1 MSIEDLKIL
10 FGEHPELAAVRKAL
24 AHNDAHV
31 LLSGLHASARA
42 LAIAAISSYTSS
54 SAAWQKVLGEAGSP
68 QKLKFSGAPI
78 KLFVIFDN
86 AEAAQYIYSDL
97 RSLTPPSPEGKGEIY
112 FFPAAQK
119 RRGVDEAAQIQ
130 RTECLTAIMKAYPN
144 PSLKGGA
151 QTQTPFPLG
160 EGREEALII
169 VTYPEAIAEPVPAK
183 EELSAISFQLSVG
196 QEVQIS
202 AVSEQLSDLGFERV
216 DFVFQPGQY
225 AVRGSIVDVY
235 SYSHDDPYRLDFFGD
250 EIDSI
255 RTFDIEDQ
263 LSKSRVENAEI
274 VGLNSGKAAL
284 NSSEGAFNCAE
295 GTFTQSMIVDYLT
308 DDFIWVSNDFAL
320 SAFRY
325 ASKIHF
331 DDRSSGELALPTNM
345 KFAGTPLE
353 NRKTIELNEKSTFAT
368 HSRVNFETT
377 PQPVFHK
384 QFDILTE
391 DLKRHIEEGYKV
403 YILAEQQKQLDR
415 LKAIMEAYPNPSLE
429 GGAQTQ
435 TPFPLGEGRE
445 EAHFIGINATLHEGF
460 VDKGLKICCYTDHQI
475 FERFHRVMM
484 SSENARRGK
493 AIITLRE
500 INQLQVGDY
509 VVHSDH
515 GIAKFGGLV
524 TTPVNGKPQEMIK
537 LNYRDGAN
545 VFVSIHN
552 LHRISKY
559 KGREGSEPTIAR
571 LGSGQWER
579 LKERT
584 KDKVKDIARDLIRLY
599 ATRKQQKGFAY
610 SPDGYMQHELEASF
624 LYEDTPDQAK
634 ATADVKHDLES
645 PMPMDRLVCG
655 DVGFGKTEVAMRAAF
670 KVATDGKQVAV
681 LVPTTV
687 LALQH
692 YNTFTERMKNMPVR
706 IEYLSRLKSAKET
719 KEILDELEAGKIDI
733 LIGTHKL
740 IGKSVKWHDLGLL
753 IIDEEQKFGVAA
765 KEKLKSL
772 RTNVDVLTLTA
783 TPIPRTLQFSLLGA
797 RDLSIMTT
805 PPQNR
810 YPVQTELI
818 TVNDEDIIKEAIEL
832 EMGRNGQIFIV
843 NNRIEM
849 LPRIEHKIHKL
860 CPEARII
867 VAHGQLPA
875 GEMEERLEAFI
886 NYDYDILLS
895 TTIIESG
902 VDIPNVN
909 TILIFSADKYGLAD
923 LHQLRGRVGR
933 SNRKA
938 YCYLIAP
945 ERELLTEDARRRLE
959 ALSTFAELGA
969 GFNLA
974 MQDLDIRGAGNML
987 GSEQSGFIADLG
999 YETYQRILNE
1009 AVEELREEME
1019 AYPNPSQ
1026 EGGAQTQTPF
1036 PSGEGRGEARSWCQD
1051 AQLETDIPVC
1061 FPTEYIENISERITL
1076 YRELDSL
1083 HSEEQLLDFRK
1094 KLIDRFGVLPE
1105 PAEELLEV
1113 VRLRWLCCRLG
1124 VEKILLKGERMTMY
1138 LVQHKEAYWQ
1148 SEIFGKIVQYAVTR
1162 PERCSL
1168 HEERDKKGI
1177 PTGRRYVTITNVKTI
1192 AGAIRLLSKIESGTI
1207 DN

>member
-1 MSIEDLKIL
+1 MQTILVCGSVRVGIEELEIL
-10 FGEHPELAAVRKAL
+10 FAQHPEIGLLNKELRKGKGT
-24 AHNDAHV
+24 HV
-31 LLSGLHASARA
+31 LLSCLHASARA
-42 LAIAAISSYTSS
+42 LTLA
-54 SAAWQKVLGEAGSP
+54 QVKRP
-68 QKLKFSGAPI
+68 Q
-78 KLFVIFDN
+78 FVIFDN
-86 AEAAQYIYSDL
+86 EESARYMYADLKGLGSDV
-97 RSLTPPSPEGKGEIY
+97 S
-112 FFPAAQK
+112 FFPHSQK
-119 RRGVDEAAQIQ
+119 RRAVDEAAQIQ
-130 RTECLTAIMKAYPN
+130 RTETLTTL
-144 PSLKGGA
+144 PS
-151 QTQTPFPLG
+151 
-160 EGREEALII
+160 II
-169 VTYPEAIAEPVPAK
+169 VTYPEAVAEPVPAK
-183 EELSAISFQLSVG
+183 EDLERRSLKLRVNDSVQLSVISG
-196 QEVQIS
+196 QL
-202 AVSEQLSDLGFERV
+202 ADLGFERV

-225 AVRGSIVDVY
+225 AIRGGILDIY
-235 SYSHDDPYRLDFFGD
+235 SYSHDNPYRLDFFGD

-255 RTFDIEDQ
+255 REFDIEDQ

-274 VGLNSGKAAL
+274 VGKSVTGYGLQV
-284 NSSEGAFNCAE
+284 
-295 GTFTQSMIVDYLT
+295 TVVDYLSDET
-308 DDFIWVSNDFAL
+308 VWVSNDWQIVRFKL
-320 SAFRY
+320 DGLGVLGNLGSIEER
-325 ASKIHF
+325 
-331 DDRSSGELALPTNM
+331 T
-345 KFAGTPLE
+345 
-353 NRKTIELNEKSTFAT
+353 TIEINEKSSFAT
-368 HSRVNFETT
+368 HSKITFETQ

-384 QFDILTE
+384 QFDILTD
-391 DLKRHIEEGYKV
+391 DLKRHVEEGYKV

-415 LKAIMEAYPNPSLE
+415 LKAIFEAQSE
-429 GGAQTQ
+429 D
-435 TPFPLGEGRE
+435 
-445 EAHFIGINATLHEGF
+445 FIGINATLHEGF

-475 FERFHRVMM
+475 FERFHRVTMA
-484 SSENARRGK
+484 SENARRGK

-500 INQLQVGDY
+500 INQLQIGDY

-634 ATADVKHDLES
+634 ATADVKRDLES

-692 YNTFTERMKNMPVR
+692 YNTFRERMANMPVR

-719 KEILDELEAGKIDI
+719 KEILEDLAAGKIDI

-740 IGKSVKWHDLGLL
+740 VGKSVKWHDLGLL
-753 IIDEEQKFGVAA
+753 IIDEEQKFGVAV

-772 RTNVDVLTLTA
+772 RANVDVLTLTA

-805 PPQNR
+805 PPPNR

-818 TVNDEDIIKEAIEL
+818 TSDDEDIIKEAIEL
-832 EMGRNGQIFIV
+832 EMGRNGQVFIV

-860 CPEARII
+860 VPEARII
-867 VAHGQLPA
+867 IAHGQLPA

-909 TILIFSADKYGLAD
+909 TILIFGANHYGLAD

-945 ERELLTEDARRRLE
+945 EKELLTDDARRRLE

-974 MQDLDIRGAGNML
+974 MQDLDIRGAGNLL

-1009 AVEELREEME
+1009 AVEELKEE
-1019 AYPNPSQ
+1019 
-1026 EGGAQTQTPF
+1026 EGLSNFSEKSDYSDYSEKQHQ
-1036 PSGEGRGEARSWCQD
+1036 WCAD
-1051 AQLETDIPVC
+1051 AQLETDIAVC
-1061 FPTEYIENISERITL
+1061 FPTDYIENISERITL
-1076 YRELDSL
+1076 YRELDTL
-1083 HSEEQLLDFRK
+1083 RSEEQLLDFRK

-1105 PAEELLEV
+1105 PAEELLDV
-1113 VRLRWLCCRLG
+1113 VRLRWICCRLG

-1138 LVQHKEAYWQ
+1138 FVQHKDAYWQ
-1148 SEIFGKIVQYAVTR
+1148 SEMFGNLVQYAVTR

-1177 PTGRRYVTITNVKTI
+1177 PTGRRYITITNVRSI
-1192 AGAIRLLSKIESGTI
+1192 GGAITLLSKVESGKFI
-1207 DN
+1207 V

>member
-1 MSIEDLKIL
+1 MKTK
-10 FGEHPELAAVRKAL
+10 GEH
-24 AHNDAHV
+24 
-31 LLSGLHASARA
+31 LLLTGLHASARA
-42 LAIAAISSYTSS
+42 LA
-54 SAAWQKVLGEAGSP
+54 L
-68 QKLKFSGAPI
+68 SGMRAP
-78 KLFVIFDN
+78 LFIVMDN
-86 AEAAQYIYSDL
+86 EEAARYFYSDL
-97 RSLTPPSPEGKGEIY
+97 QSLEGQRDKVQSTSVF
-112 FFPAAQK
+112 FFPHSRK
-119 RRGVDEAAQIQ
+119 RRAVDEAAQIQ
-130 RTECLTAIMKAYPN
+130 RTECLSGLANERISGLGDTTN
-144 PSLKGGA
+144 PL
-151 QTQTPFPLG
+151 TPF
-160 EGREEALII
+160 II
-169 VTYPEAIAEPVPAK
+169 VTYPEAMAEAVPEK

-196 QEVQIS
+196 QELKQSDIS
-202 AVSEQLSDLGFERV
+202 RQLSDLGFERV

-225 AVRGSIVDVY
+225 AIRGGIVDVY
-235 SYSHDDPYRLDFFGD
+235 SYSHDNPYRIDFFGD

-255 RTFDIEDQ
+255 REFDIEDQ

-274 VGLNSGKAAL
+274 VGNQ
-284 NSSEGAFNCAE
+284 
-295 GTFTQSMIVDYLT
+295 QSAVSNQPGQTCTIVNYLPEET
-308 DDFIWVSNDFAL
+308 VWVSNDWQIVKFKVESLELKEA
-320 SAFRY
+320 
-325 ASKIHF
+325 AS
-331 DDRSSGELALPTNM
+331 RLVES
-345 KFAGTPLE
+345 LE
-353 NRKTIELNEKSTFAT
+353 ERTTIELNEKSTFAT
-368 HSRVNFETT
+368 YSKIAFETT
-377 PQPVFHK
+377 PQPMFHK
-384 QFDILTE
+384 QFDILTD
-391 DLKRHIEEGYKV
+391 DLKRHIEEGYTV

-415 LKAIMEAYPNPSLE
+415 LKAIFESVTGDGLQVTGEDLAIESRE
-429 GGAQTQ
+429 HR
-435 TPFPLGEGRE
+435 TPLTFT
-445 EAHFIGINATLHEGF
+445 GINATLHEGF
-460 VDKGLKICCYTDHQI
+460 VDKELKICCYTDHQI
-475 FERFHRVMM
+475 FERYHRVTM

-500 INQLQVGDY
+500 INQLQIGDY

-571 LGSGQWER
+571 LGSGAWER

-634 ATADVKHDLES
+634 ATAEVKRDLES

-692 YNTFTERMKNMPVR
+692 YNTFRERMANMPVR

-719 KEILDELEAGKIDI
+719 KETLADLETGKIDI

-740 IGKSVKWHDLGLL
+740 IGMSVKWHDLGLL

-818 TVNDEDIIKEAIEL
+818 TIDDEDIIKEAIEL

-849 LPRIEHKIHKL
+849 LPRIERRIQKL
-860 CPEARII
+860 CPEARI
-867 VAHGQLPA
+867 VTAHGQLPA

-909 TILIFSADKYGLAD
+909 TILIFSADRYGLAD

-945 ERELLTEDARRRLE
+945 EKELLTEDARRRLE

-1009 AVEELREEME
+1009 AVEELREE
-1019 AYPNPSQ
+1019 
-1026 EGGAQTQTPF
+1026 EGLPDVQNDHVQGTK
-1036 PSGEGRGEARSWCQD
+1036 GWCPD
-1051 AQLETDIPVC
+1051 SQLETDIAVC
-1061 FPTEYIENISERITL
+1061 FPTDYIENISERITL

-1083 HSEEQLLDFRK
+1083 RSEEQLLDFRK

-1105 PAEELLEV
+1105 PAEELLDV
-1113 VRLRWLCCRLG
+1113 VRLRWLCGRLG
-1124 VEKILLKGERMTMY
+1124 IEKVLLKGERMTMY
-1138 LVQHKEAYWQ
+1138 FVQRKDAYWQ
-1148 SEIFGKIVQYAVTR
+1148 SQQFGNIIQYAVTR

-1168 HEERDKKGI
+1168 HEETDKKGI
-1177 PTGRRYVTITNVKTI
+1177 KTGRRYATITNVRSI
-1192 AGAIRLLSKIESGTI
+1192 AGAITLLSKIERAEI
-1207 DN
+1207 